1 MHVYEYLISCH
12 PFNPWYWCIGIHW
25 KKSNPIYNASQMNC
39 IKENLNYHQ
48 ILHVI
53 SYTRI
58 VCKECIAKLPDF
70 SAIPLRSLF
79 ISPYTCYVMSST
91 TCVSFKPS
99 QTKART
105 FRHMMMYIFEWR
117 VVADEQDL
125 ANIPF
130 SGNRDDLLQ
139 APRRRSKCVIW
150 KPFHR
155 HNSDTCELPRWRT
168 DIAVVVV
175 VSRGSR
181 CCVKRCCCAVVDT
194 GGSSMVSSFAKTKTY
209 LQYSIQI
216 QYPPHTRAHTTSL

>member
-12 PFNPWYWCIGIHW
+12 PFNSRYWCIGIHW

-58 VCKECIAKLPDF
+58 IWELYFLFVFWPFCRLH
-70 SAIPLRSLF
+70 LRSLF

-105 FRHMMMYIFEWR
+105 FRHMMMYILNGGSWR
-117 VVADEQDL
+117 LYRTWQIYLSLEIVMICYKHHADARNVLYEKHFTDTIQTHVNCGGGGQISLSLLSFRGVLVA
-125 ANIPF
+125 A
-130 SGNRDDLLQ
+130 
-139 APRRRSKCVIW
+139 SK
-150 KPFHR
+150 
-155 HNSDTCELPRWRT
+155 
-168 DIAVVVV
+168 VVVV
-175 VSRGSR
+175 QLCGHRRFFNGE
-181 CCVKRCCCAVVDT
+181 
-194 GGSSMVSSFAKTKTY
+194 
-209 LQYSIQI
+209 
-216 QYPPHTRAHTTSL
+216 